1 MATFSE
7 LGLSA
12 PLLKALTE
20 MGIEIPSP
28 IQEQAIPILTGER
41 RNFIGLAQTGTGKTA
56 AFGLPLLET
65 LKADVKHT
73 QALILAPTRELGQQ
87 IAQQLQLFAKY
98 MPAIRIQV
106 VYGGAS
112 IMDQIRALKQTPH
125 ILIATPGRL
134 MDLMERKALS
144 IKDISH
150 VILDEA
156 DEMLNMGFKED
167 IDEILSHTPEDKVTW
182 LFSATMPRDIRRIV
196 SKYMPEAAEVAVNK
210 GGEMNKKIKHQFV
223 VVRESDKME
232 ALKRFIGVND
242 DMRAIVFCRTK
253 IATQALAEDLKRAD
267 VKAEALHGDMSQ
279 AQRDQVMKRFK
290 AGSLKLL
297 VATDVA
303 ARGIDVNDLTHVF
316 HHSMPDSLPY
326 YTHRSGRTARA
337 GKDGISMAFVNSAE
351 VRKLKM
357 FERELQL
364 KFEKVLI
371 PQSSEIG
378 IIKLTQ
384 WAESIASVKP
394 VAGNKQIEDKI
405 EELFAGFSKEEL
417 VAKMVTIEL
426 KKLSF
431 DNKDLNDTRAGLD
444 RRDEGGRSD
453 SRRSNGTRFF
463 INIGEYDRMSS
474 SELTNLI
481 IEQTKLGTAEV
492 VVVKMEERHSYFE
505 VPAQHAEKV
514 PKDFAEFM
522 LGSREIRV
530 NRADQG
536 GSRRDGGDRGGFSIR
551 RDGGRGGFSGGRRE
565 GKSGS
570 SGRREGGSG
579 RSFGGGGSA
588 RREGGPRREGG
599 RR

>member
-28 IQEQAIPILTGER
+28 IQDQAIPILTGER

-196 SKYMPEAAEVAVNK
+196 AKYMPEAVEVAVNK
-210 GGEMNKKIKHQFV
+210 GGEMNKKIKHQYV

-232 ALKRFIGVND
+232 ALKRFIGVHD
-242 DMRAIVFCRTK
+242 DLRGIVFCRTK

-290 AGSLKLL
+290 AGTLKLL

-316 HHSMPDSLPY
+316 HHSMPDSLAY

-357 FERELQL
+357 FERELEL
-364 KFEKVLI
+364 KFDKVMI
-371 PQSSEIG
+371 PQSDEIG

-384 WAESIASVKP
+384 WAESIVAVKP
-394 VAGNKQIEDKI
+394 TASAKQIEEKI
-405 EELFAGFSKEEL
+405 EELFAAFSKEEL
-417 VAKMVTIEL
+417 VAKMITVEL
-426 KKLSF
+426 KKLSI
-431 DNKDLNDTRAGLD
+431 DTKDLNDTRATSD
-444 RRDEGGRSD
+444 RRDTGGERSD
-453 SRRSNGTRFF
+453 ARRSVGKTRFF
-463 INIGEYDRMSS
+463 INLKR
-474 SELTNLI
+474 
-481 IEQTKLGTAEV
+481 
-492 VVVKMEERHSYFE
+492 ER
-505 VPAQHAEKV
+505 PALLFPFLFIA
-514 PKDFAEFM
+514 
-522 LGSREIRV
+522 
-530 NRADQG
+530 
-536 GSRRDGGDRGGFSIR
+536 FSTIL
-551 RDGGRGGFSGGRRE
+551 
-565 GKSGS
+565 
-570 SGRREGGSG
+570 
-579 RSFGGGGSA
+579 
-588 RREGGPRREGG
+588 
-599 RR
+599 